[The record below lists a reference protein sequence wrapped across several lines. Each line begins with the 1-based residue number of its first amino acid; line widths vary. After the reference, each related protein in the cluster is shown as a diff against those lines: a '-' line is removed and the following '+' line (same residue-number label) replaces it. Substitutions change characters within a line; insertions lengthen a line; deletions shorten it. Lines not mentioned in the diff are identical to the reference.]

1 MCFVYA
7 IMSVSKNRV
16 YIGQT
21 REIKQRLQ
29 YHNSGWVAS
38 TKQDVPWKLIALQ
51 EVEDRDRARWIEK
64 GLKQS
69 EGRRKKW
76 LVRYAYGSESEVSK
90 QTPEQR

>member
-1 MCFVYA
+1 MYFVYA
-7 IMSVSKNRV
+7 IVSVSKSRV

-38 TKQDVPWKLIALQ
+38 TKKDVPWRLIALQ
-51 EVEDRDRARWIEK
+51 EVEDRDRARWVERE
-64 GLKQS
+64 LKQS

-76 LVRYAYGSESEVSK
+76 LARYAYASESEVS
-90 QTPEQR
+90 E